1 MPNRSPVVWAITKK
15 FPDGKKNLLH
25 HCPAARGT
33 FWHNFDSIFILKL
46 VKKSCLMWENDT
58 RPDEIHVA
66 ISAIQISL
74 VFNLL
79 QKFQSFSALRCRIKS
94 IQKVS
99 KRNGTLWSP
108 LIRKTPLDFSSSSLL
123 HPASSSIQ
131 FSFLML
137 CRTRRRFLP
146 GTTTTTTSYRL
157 APWRL
162 HMLMDSLLLLLP
174 ADVRLFFLL
183 WQHDERCKC
192 KTASSKWTAA
202 KDVKYV
208 QLFWWF

>member
-1 MPNRSPVVWAITKK
+1 MPNRSPVVRVITKK
-15 FPDGKKNLLH
+15 FLDGKKNLLH

-108 LIRKTPLDFSSSSLL
+108 LIRKTPLDFFFFFFTSSRVLVYTIL
-123 HPASSSIQ
+123 
-131 FSFLML
+131 FLML